1 MQSPTLR
8 LIVDRE
14 LERRAFVPVPYWE
27 IKATLTHGD
36 DTIEVAHA
44 KGRFDSLEAM
54 ETALA
59 RAQADTAEVTA
70 YRAEPRKVAPPAPF
84 NTTALMSAASSGGV
98 SPARAMRAAESLYLD
113 GLISYPRTD
122 NTVYPPS
129 LDLRGSLEALAG
141 WQPVATTAA
150 RLARQGKYTPTR
162 GKKRTTDHPP
172 IYPVAV
178 PKKELSGDQAKV
190 YDLVVRRFLATLLP
204 AAVIEGQRVDVRIG
218 QEPFLARGS
227 RVASPGFLEVY
238 EKYAA
243 KRDRPLPALQPG
255 DVLEVRDL
263 RSESKETQ
271 PPSRYGQGPLI
282 EKMEELGLG
291 TKATRADIIQHLYDR
306 NYVRDNPVEPTELG
320 VALITAFDAAMK
332 KAPVDISSW
341 QMTAKLDDEM
351 DRISEGELR
360 RDEVVAESQDML
372 EQAWK
377 LLDGHIADIR
387 ERIKSGVR
395 EDLTLGECKNCG
407 GQLRVLRGKTGKRF
421 AACVGKEGDVP
432 QPAAEG
438 ERPRRGCGQTFP
450 LPQRG
455 TITPTG
461 KTCGECGWPE
471 IKVVGAGGRGR
482 PWVLC
487 VDIDCPSKAKYRA
500 RAAPRRRTPER
511 EPAPGRATRETGV
524 SDTERRADHARGL
537 RRLRQEHAGGAALR
551 APRRLRAAGRAVVRP
566 GRRDPRARRHRGRRG
581 RPRRAPPRSRRR
593 WRPGP
598 RRCCTPR
605 RAPSS
610 SSACCCPSSAPAAC
624 SSSTGSST
632 RRSPIRA
639 SPAAW
644 ASTPCWPST
653 SRACAACCPTS
664 RWSSTSIRL
673 VGLARAGGAPDRI
686 EAEGLDFQ
694 QRVAAGFA
702 VVARRF
708 PERVRLIDG
717 SPRHRRRGRLRGG
730 RGARGGRRRRPATR
744 RAEERPC
751 STPSPASRR
760 SRRCSRAPCASRR
773 SSHAYLLS
781 RSRGPGEDGLRARAR
796 RGARQRL
803 RRLRRLRRVRACAPR
818 HPPGPARGRAR
829 GRPHPRTSRWSR

>member
-1 MQSPTLR
+1 MRLIVTEKDSAARKIADILGGKVTVKEHGRGRQKVRSYHFGYRDDNAVAIGLRGHVMETVFPNTYRRWSLKYLGDMIETPDLAWVVDGGAAGTLAALRSVAKGATEVVIATDFDREGELIGHEALEILRGDALRRHPHDKPEKKKKAGAAGRGKAAVAPPAEPPADNGDPHVKAMLPAAAVDRHIRVRYSALTREEVEAAFAKPSTVDFNLAEAAHSRQDIDLIWGAVLTRFMSLASYRYGSDYLSVGRVQSPTLR
-8 LIVDRE
+8 LVVDRE

-54 ETALA
+54 ETAFA

-70 YRAEPRKVAPPAPF
+70 YKAEPRKDAPPAPF
-84 NTTALMSAASSGGV
+84 NTTALMSAASGSGV

-141 WQPVATTAA
+141 WQPVAATAA
-150 RLARQGKYTPTR
+150 RLAKQGKYTPTK

-172 IYPVAV
+172 IYPVGV
-178 PKKELSGDQAKV
+178 PRKELSGDQAKV
-190 YDLVVRRFLATLLP
+190 FDLVARRFLATLLP
-204 AAVIEGQRVDVRIG
+204 AAVIEGQRVDVRLG
-218 QEPFLARGS
+218 KEPFLARGS
-227 RVASPGFLEVY
+227 RVAALGYLEVY

-243 KRDRPLPALQPG
+243 KRERPLPALQPG
-255 DVLEVRDL
+255 DIL
-263 RSESKETQ
+263 RVDELRNESKETQ
-271 PPSRYGQGPLI
+271 PPSRYGQGALI
-282 EKMEELGLG
+282 VKMEDLGLG

-332 KAPVDISSW
+332 QAPVDISSW
-341 QMTAKLDDEM
+341 QMTAKLDDQM

-360 RDEVVAESQDML
+360 RDEVVAESQVML

-377 LLDGHIADIR
+377 LLDGHVADIR

-421 AACVGKEGDVP
+421 AACVGKEGDEP

-487 VDIDCPSKAKYRA
+487 VDIDCPSKEKYRA
-500 RAAPRRRTPER
+500 RAA
-511 EPAPGRATRETGV
+511 AKKKDA
-524 SDTERRADHARGL
+524 
-537 RRLRQEHAGGAALR
+537 
-551 APRRLRAAGRAVVRP
+551 
-566 GRRDPRARRHRGRRG
+566 
-581 RPRRAPPRSRRR
+581 
-593 WRPGP
+593 
-598 RRCCTPR
+598 
-605 RAPSS
+605 
-610 SSACCCPSSAPAAC
+610 
-624 SSSTGSST
+624 
-632 RRSPIRA
+632 
-639 SPAAW
+639 
-644 ASTPCWPST
+644 
-653 SRACAACCPTS
+653 
-664 RWSSTSIRL
+664 
-673 VGLARAGGAPDRI
+673 
-686 EAEGLDFQ
+686 
-694 QRVAAGFA
+694 
-702 VVARRF
+702 
-708 PERVRLIDG
+708 
-717 SPRHRRRGRLRGG
+717 
-730 RGARGGRRRRPATR
+730 
-744 RAEERPC
+744 
-751 STPSPASRR
+751 
-760 SRRCSRAPCASRR
+760 
-773 SSHAYLLS
+773 
-781 RSRGPGEDGLRARAR
+781 
-796 RGARQRL
+796 
-803 RRLRRLRRVRACAPR
+803 
-818 HPPGPARGRAR
+818 
-829 GRPHPRTSRWSR
+829 

>member
-1 MQSPTLR
+1 MRLIVTEKDSAARKIADILGGKVTVKEHGRGRQKVRSYHFGYKDDDAVAIGLRGHVMETVFPNTYRRWSLKYLGDMIATPDLAWVVDGGAAGTLAALRSVAKGATEVVIATDFDREGELIGHEALEILRGDALKRHPHDKPEKKKAGAAGRGKAAAAPPPQPPPDNGDPHVKPMLPPAAVDRHIRVRYSALTREEVEAAFAKPSTVDFNLAEAAHSRQDIDLIWGAVLTRFMSLASYRYGSDYLSVGRVQSPTLR
-8 LIVDRE
+8 LVVDRE

-36 DTIEVAHA
+36 DTLEVAHA
-44 KGRFDSLEAM
+44 KGRFDSLTAM
-54 ETALA
+54 ETALG

-70 YRAEPRKVAPPAPF
+70 YKAEPRKVAPPAPF
-84 NTTALMSAASSGGV
+84 NTTALMSAASSSGA

-129 LDLRGSLEALAG
+129 LDLRGSLEALVG

-150 RLARQGKYTPTR
+150 RLAKQGKYTPTR

-172 IYPVAV
+172 IYPVGV

-190 YDLVVRRFLATLLP
+190 YDLVVRRFIATLLP
-204 AAVIEGQRVDVRIG
+204 AAVVESQRVDIRIG

-238 EKYAA
+238 EKFAA
-243 KRDRPLPALQPG
+243 KRERPLPALQPG
-255 DVLEVRDL
+255 DVLEVREL

-282 EKMEELGLG
+282 EKMEELSLG

-341 QMTAKLDDEM
+341 QMTAKLDEEM

-360 RDEVVAESQDML
+360 RDQVVAESQEML
-372 EQAWK
+372 DQAWK
-377 LLDGHIADIR
+377 LLDGHIDDIR
-387 ERIKSGVR
+387 ALIKSGVR

-421 AACVGKEGDVP
+421 AACVGKEGDAP

-461 KTCGECGWPE
+461 KSCAECGWPE

-487 VDIDCPSKAKYRA
+487 VDIDCPSKEKYRA
-500 RAAPRRRTPER
+500 RA
-511 EPAPGRATRETGV
+511 
-524 SDTERRADHARGL
+524 
-537 RRLRQEHAGGAALR
+537 
-551 APRRLRAAGRAVVRP
+551 
-566 GRRDPRARRHRGRRG
+566 
-581 RPRRAPPRSRRR
+581 
-593 WRPGP
+593 
-598 RRCCTPR
+598 
-605 RAPSS
+605 
-610 SSACCCPSSAPAAC
+610 
-624 SSSTGSST
+624 
-632 RRSPIRA
+632 
-639 SPAAW
+639 
-644 ASTPCWPST
+644 
-653 SRACAACCPTS
+653 
-664 RWSSTSIRL
+664 
-673 VGLARAGGAPDRI
+673 
-686 EAEGLDFQ
+686 
-694 QRVAAGFA
+694 
-702 VVARRF
+702 
-708 PERVRLIDG
+708 
-717 SPRHRRRGRLRGG
+717 
-730 RGARGGRRRRPATR
+730 GARKKDA
-744 RAEERPC
+744 
-751 STPSPASRR
+751 
-760 SRRCSRAPCASRR
+760 
-773 SSHAYLLS
+773 
-781 RSRGPGEDGLRARAR
+781 
-796 RGARQRL
+796 
-803 RRLRRLRRVRACAPR
+803 
-818 HPPGPARGRAR
+818 
-829 GRPHPRTSRWSR
+829 

>member
-1 MQSPTLR
+1 MRLIVTEKDSAARKIADILGGKVMVKEHGRGRQKVRSYHFGYKDDDAVAIGLRGHVMETVFPNTYRRWSLKYLGDMIERPDLAWVVDGGAAGTLAALRSVAKGATEVVIATDYDREGELIGHEALEILRGDALKRHPHDKPEKKKKAGAAGRGKAAAAPPAAPPADNGDPRVKAMLPAAAVDRHIRVRYSALTREEVEAAFAKPSTVDFNLAEAAHSRQDIDLIWGAVLTRFMSLASYRYGSDYLSVGRVQSPTLR
-8 LIVDRE
+8 LVVDRE

-27 IKATLTHGD
+27 IKATLTRGD
-36 DTIEVAHA
+36 DTVEVAHA

-54 ETALA
+54 ETALG
-59 RAQADTAEVTA
+59 RAQAETAEVTA
-70 YRAEPRKVAPPAPF
+70 YKAEPRKVAPPAPF
-84 NTTALMSAASSGGV
+84 NTTALMSAASGGGA

-172 IYPVAV
+172 IYPVGV

-218 QEPFLARGS
+218 HEPFLARGS

-282 EKMEELGLG
+282 EKMEELSLG

-341 QMTAKLDDEM
+341 QMTAKLDDQM
-351 DRISEGELR
+351 TRISEGELR
-360 RDEVVAESQDML
+360 RDQVVAESQDML

-377 LLDGHIADIR
+377 LLDGHVADIR

-421 AACVGKEGDVP
+421 AACVGKEGDES

-455 TITPTG
+455 AITPTG

-487 VDIDCPSKAKYRA
+487 VDIDCPSKEKYR
-500 RAAPRRRTPER
+500 
-511 EPAPGRATRETGV
+511 
-524 SDTERRADHARGL
+524 
-537 RRLRQEHAGGAALR
+537 
-551 APRRLRAAGRAVVRP
+551 
-566 GRRDPRARRHRGRRG
+566 
-581 RPRRAPPRSRRR
+581 
-593 WRPGP
+593 
-598 RRCCTPR
+598 
-605 RAPSS
+605 
-610 SSACCCPSSAPAAC
+610 
-624 SSSTGSST
+624 
-632 RRSPIRA
+632 
-639 SPAAW
+639 
-644 ASTPCWPST
+644 
-653 SRACAACCPTS
+653 SRAKKNA
-664 RWSSTSIRL
+664 
-673 VGLARAGGAPDRI
+673 
-686 EAEGLDFQ
+686 
-694 QRVAAGFA
+694 
-702 VVARRF
+702 
-708 PERVRLIDG
+708 
-717 SPRHRRRGRLRGG
+717 
-730 RGARGGRRRRPATR
+730 
-744 RAEERPC
+744 
-751 STPSPASRR
+751 
-760 SRRCSRAPCASRR
+760 
-773 SSHAYLLS
+773 
-781 RSRGPGEDGLRARAR
+781 
-796 RGARQRL
+796 
-803 RRLRRLRRVRACAPR
+803 
-818 HPPGPARGRAR
+818 
-829 GRPHPRTSRWSR
+829 

>member
-1 MQSPTLR
+1 
-8 LIVDRE
+8 
-14 LERRAFVPVPYWE
+14 
-27 IKATLTHGD
+27 
-36 DTIEVAHA
+36 
-44 KGRFDSLEAM
+44 
-54 ETALA
+54 
-59 RAQADTAEVTA
+59 
-70 YRAEPRKVAPPAPF
+70 
-84 NTTALMSAASSGGV
+84 
-98 SPARAMRAAESLYLD
+98 MRAAESLYLD

-129 LDLRGSLEALAG
+129 LDLRGSCEALAG
-141 WQPVATTAA
+141 WQPVAAAAA
-150 RLARQGKYTPTR
+150 RLAKQGKYTPTK

-204 AAVIEGQRVDVRIG
+204 AAVVEGQRVDVRIG

-227 RVASPGFLEVY
+227 RVAAPGFLEVY
-238 EKYAA
+238 EKFAA

-255 DVLEVRDL
+255 DVLQVREL

-282 EKMEELGLG
+282 EKMEDLSLG

-306 NYVRDNPVEPTELG
+306 NYVRDNPIEPTELG

-332 KAPVDISSW
+332 EAPVDISSW
-341 QMTAKLDDEM
+341 QMTAKLDEEM

-421 AACVGKEGDVP
+421 AACVGKEGEEP
-432 QPAAEG
+432 KPSAEG

-487 VDIDCPSKAKYRA
+487 VDIDCPSKEKYRA
-500 RAAPRRRTPER
+500 RA
-511 EPAPGRATRETGV
+511 
-524 SDTERRADHARGL
+524 
-537 RRLRQEHAGGAALR
+537 
-551 APRRLRAAGRAVVRP
+551 
-566 GRRDPRARRHRGRRG
+566 
-581 RPRRAPPRSRRR
+581 
-593 WRPGP
+593 
-598 RRCCTPR
+598 
-605 RAPSS
+605 
-610 SSACCCPSSAPAAC
+610 SAKKKDA
-624 SSSTGSST
+624 
-632 RRSPIRA
+632 
-639 SPAAW
+639 
-644 ASTPCWPST
+644 
-653 SRACAACCPTS
+653 
-664 RWSSTSIRL
+664 
-673 VGLARAGGAPDRI
+673 
-686 EAEGLDFQ
+686 
-694 QRVAAGFA
+694 
-702 VVARRF
+702 
-708 PERVRLIDG
+708 
-717 SPRHRRRGRLRGG
+717 
-730 RGARGGRRRRPATR
+730 
-744 RAEERPC
+744 
-751 STPSPASRR
+751 
-760 SRRCSRAPCASRR
+760 
-773 SSHAYLLS
+773 
-781 RSRGPGEDGLRARAR
+781 
-796 RGARQRL
+796 
-803 RRLRRLRRVRACAPR
+803 
-818 HPPGPARGRAR
+818 
-829 GRPHPRTSRWSR
+829 